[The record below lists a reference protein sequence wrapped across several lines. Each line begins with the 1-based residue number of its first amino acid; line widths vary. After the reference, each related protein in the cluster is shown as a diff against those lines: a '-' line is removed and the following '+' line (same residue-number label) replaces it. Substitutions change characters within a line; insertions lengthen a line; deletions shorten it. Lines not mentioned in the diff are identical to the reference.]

1 MAKKIKLWEGEE
13 VEVNEQLMDDFDFIS
28 DLSRARQN
36 NDIAEI
42 IAMSFA
48 LIGGEKTYEMFRNHV
63 IEEEGYFSQKKLIEV
78 LNQISDAFPKAGN
91 RAQRRSWDRS
101 QQ

>member
-1 MAKKIKLWEGEE
+1 MAKKITLWEGKE
-13 VEVNEQLMDDFDFIS
+13 VDINEQLMDDFDFIT

-36 NDIAEI
+36 NDLAEI

-48 LIGGEKTYEMFRNHV
+48 LIGGEETYNTFRDHV

-91 RAQRRSWDRS
+91 RAQRRSWDHS